1 MRAGGSEHS
10 MQVIVTGGSRG
21 IGREIVRTLADDGFD
36 VHFTYRDSKDRS
48 DALLAELQASWP
60 EQRFEASRVDLVNHA
75 QVEALT
81 ERLSEAD
88 TLYGLIHNAGQSYD
102 CLAAMVDRDRAEET
116 MQVNFWSLTRMVTG
130 AVRPMMR
137 ARAGR
142 IVGIGSMAAL
152 HAMPGNGIYAAT
164 KGAMLSYLRTVA
176 VELARKGITSNF
188 IAPGFVDT
196 ELLAAYADHR
206 QQIETRIPAGR
217 FAAPAEVAAL
227 VGFLMSPA
235 TQHINGSVLPID
247 GAMTA
252 GVTLDV

>member
-1 MRAGGSEHS
+1 MRTGGFDRA

-21 IGREIVRTLADDGFD
+21 IGREVVRTLADDGFD
-36 VHFTYRDSKDRS
+36 VHFTYRASKDGS
-48 DALLAELQASWP
+48 NALLAELQASWP
-60 EQRFEASRVDLVNHA
+60 EQRFEASRVDLANRA
-75 QVEALT
+75 DVEALT

-88 TLYGLIHNAGQSYD
+88 TLYGLVHNAGQSYD
-102 CLAAMVDRDRAEET
+102 SLAALVEQDRAEEI
-116 MQVNFWSLTRMVTG
+116 MQVNFWSLARMVTG
-130 AVRPMMR
+130 AIRPMMR
-137 ARAGR
+137 ARSGR
-142 IVGIGSMAAL
+142 IVGMGSMAAL

-196 ELLAAYADHR
+196 DMLASYANHR
-206 QQIETRIPAGR
+206 NQIEKQIPAGR

-235 TQHINGSVLPID
+235 AQHINGSVLPID
-247 GAMTA
+247 GAMNA
-252 GVTLDV
+252 GIMLNV

>member
-1 MRAGGSEHS
+1 MRTEEIDRP

-21 IGREIVRTLADDGFD
+21 IGCEIVRTLADDGFD
-36 VHFTYRDSKDRS
+36 IHFTYRNSKDRS
-48 DALLAELQASWP
+48 DALLAELRASWP
-60 EQRFEASRVDLVNHA
+60 EQRFEASRVDLVNRGD
-75 QVEALT
+75 VDALT
-81 ERLSEAD
+81 ERLSESD

-102 CLAAMVDRDRAEET
+102 CLAAMVDRDRAEEI

-130 AVRPMMR
+130 AIRPMMR

-142 IVGIGSMAAL
+142 IIGIGSMATL
-152 HAMPGNGIYAAT
+152 HTMPGNGIYAAT

-176 VELARKGITSNF
+176 VELARKGITSNY

-196 ELLAAYADHR
+196 DMLASYADHR
-206 QQIETRIPAGR
+206 ERIESRIPAGR
-217 FAAPAEVAAL
+217 FAAATEIAAL

-235 TQHINGSVLPID
+235 AQHINGSVLPID

-252 GVTLDV
+252 GVALNV

>member
-1 MRAGGSEHS
+1 MRTGDIDRP

-48 DALLAELQASWP
+48 DALLAELRESWP
-60 EQRFEASRVDLVNHA
+60 EQSFEASRIDLVN
-75 QVEALT
+75 QRDVEALT
-81 ERLSEAD
+81 EHLSESD
-88 TLYGLIHNAGQSYD
+88 TLYGLIHNAGQSCD

-116 MQVNFWSLTRMVTG
+116 MQVNFWSLTRMVAG
-130 AVRPMMR
+130 AARPMMR

-142 IVGIGSMAAL
+142 IIGIGSMAAL

-176 VELARKGITSNF
+176 VELARKGITSNY

-196 ELLAAYADHR
+196 DMLASYAGR
-206 QQIETRIPAGR
+206 REQIESRIPSGR
-217 FAAPAEVAAL
+217 FAATTEIAAL

-235 TQHINGSVLPID
+235 AQHINGSVLPID

-252 GVTLDV
+252 GVTLNV